1 MATNRRRHPEGIGKT
16 VILDT
21 NFLFIPLKFKVDIF
35 SELER
40 LYGVMPTCI
49 LTSVSMEELGY
60 LKIGAKSSF
69 LKEIRFAERLAQKC
83 KVVEVEAK
91 SKEKVDDLILRY
103 AMETGFPVATN
114 DAELRGKLRKKGLS
128 NIYLRQKTHLV
139 IEGRH

>member
-1 MATNRRRHPEGIGKT
+1 MAINRRRHPEGIGKA

-49 LTSVSMEELGY
+49 ITSATLEELGY

-69 LKEIRFAERLAQKC
+69 LKEVKFAQRLVQRC
-83 KVVEVEAK
+83 KVVDIEART
-91 SKEKVDDLILRY
+91 KEKVDDLILRY
-103 AMETGFPVATN
+103 AIETRYPVATN
-114 DAELRGKLRKKGLS
+114 DIELKEKLRKQGLVV
-128 NIYLRQKTHLV
+128 IYLRQKTHLV
-139 IEGRH
+139 IEGRR